1 MSRTTS
7 SALRR
12 VSMFACILLSAA
24 MAHAQYRTSIQG
36 AVTDTS
42 GAVIS
47 GANLTLMLAQEALQQ
62 ALAQRYA
69 DIMAVLVKNKA
80 HVTRVT
86 FWGLTDGQSWKNDFP
101 IKGRTNYPLLF
112 DRQAQPKPAFDAV
125 IAAAKTSG
133 TH

>member
-42 GAVIS
+42 GAVIA
-47 GANLTLMLAQEALQQ
+47 GANLTLTSTSRKTPQKAKRVMPTPRDNSTLLHRFEA
-62 ALAQRYA
+62 
-69 DIMAVLVKNKA
+69 V
-80 HVTRVT
+80 
-86 FWGLTDGQSWKNDFP
+86 GLERLRAP
-101 IKGRTNYPLLF
+101 
-112 DRQAQPKPAFDAV
+112 
-125 IAAAKTSG
+125 
-133 TH
+133 